1 MEHLTIGQIAEKANV
16 NASTIRYYESIGLL
30 PEPKRVKGQ
39 RRYSEEILNRMK
51 FIKIGQ
57 QVGFSVQ
64 EIHSLVDGLEAGSL
78 SHHWYSMAMKK
89 REELKK
95 KQEQM
100 DMMINILED
109 GLRCQCLTWEDCFTY
124 IKTNKTLD

>member
-30 PEPKRVKGQ
+30 PEAVRVNGQ
-39 RRYSEEILNRMK
+39 RRYSEEILNRIK

-57 QVGFSVQ
+57 QAGFSVQ
-64 EIHSLVDGLEAGSL
+64 EIGSLVAGLEEGSL
-78 SHHWYSMAMKK
+78 STHWHSMAMKK
-89 REELKK
+89 RAELKE

-100 DMMINILED
+100 NMMINILEE
-109 GLRCQCLTWEDCFTY
+109 GLKCQCFTWEDCFMY
-124 IKTNKTLD
+124 LETNETLD